1 MLYLLIIT
9 SIIYI
14 GMIIVSEHKTS
25 IALVGSGLLLI
36 LGVLTK
42 DFDVSVAFSSFP
54 SEIIILLIV
63 LTLFSDNFERLGLIN
78 YIGYKYISLS
88 KENKIIIM
96 VTIPFL
102 MYFISMFMNN
112 LTVVL
117 LFTYMALY
125 FVIEY
130 KLPVVPLLVSI
141 VIGSNIGGAALPWA
155 DTPAVIITLYTDF
168 TLIDFMN
175 KLFIPCF
182 VFTIAL
188 CIYTFI
194 WYKKTGIKKR
204 EIPFRVKPS
213 VDWKGAIFPI
223 ILFILFVISISIAP
237 FYNISI
243 AYISLVF
250 GGLVLFF
257 DRKKAMDALNDLH
270 IMDSI
275 SFFIALFII
284 AGALQSSGILD
295 KAASYIINYTNNS
308 PYLIVL
314 SVLFLSFIIST
325 FLSAGPATA
334 TLLPICGVL
343 TVFVPFKLIYAALAL
358 GILAGSSMFPWS
370 ATGGPIL
377 LSQTNEFLKMP
388 HLRDEIEEDEKNR
401 IRKINSIKAYIVY
414 SIPFSLFILIISAIY
429 LCIYLNIVS

>member
-1 MLYLLIIT
+1 MLYLLLIT

-14 GMIIVSEHKTS
+14 GMIIISEHKTS
-25 IALVGSGLLLI
+25 IALIGSGLLLI
-36 LGVLTK
+36 IGVLTK
-42 DFDVSVAFSSFP
+42 SFDVNMAFSNFP

-78 YIGYKYISLS
+78 YIGYRYIGLS
-88 KENKIIIM
+88 KESKVIIM
-96 VTIPFL
+96 ITIPFV

-125 FVIEY
+125 FAIEY
-130 KLPVVPLLVSI
+130 HLPVIPLLVSI

-175 KLFIPCF
+175 KLFVPCL
-182 VFTIAL
+182 VFSLAL
-188 CIYTFI
+188 CFYTLL
-194 WYKKTGIKKR
+194 WYKKTRIKKR
-204 EIPFRVKPS
+204 EMPFKVKPY
-213 VDWKGAIFPI
+213 VDWKGSILPL
-223 ILFILFVISISIAP
+223 ILFLLYIVGISIAP
-237 FYNISI
+237 FYDISI
-243 AYISLVF
+243 AYISLIF
-250 GGLVLFF
+250 GGLLLFT
-257 DRKKAMDALNDLH
+257 DRKKAIDALNDLH

-284 AGALQSSGILD
+284 AGVLQSSGILEE
-295 KAASYIINYTNNS
+295 AAKYIMNCTDNN

-314 SVLFLSFIIST
+314 SVLFLSFLIST

-334 TLLPICGVL
+334 TLLPICAAL
-343 TVFVPFKLIYAALAL
+343 TVFVPFKLVYAALAL
-358 GILAGSSMFPWS
+358 GILSGSSMFPWS

-388 HLRDEIEEDEKNR
+388 HIRDEIEESEKIR
-401 IRKINSIKAYIVY
+401 IRKINSVKEYITF
-414 SIPFSLFILIISAIY
+414 SIPFALFMVIVSAIY
-429 LCIYLNIVS
+429 LCVFLKILV

>member
-14 GMIIVSEHKTS
+14 GMIIISEHKTS
-25 IALVGSGLLLI
+25 IALVGSGILLI
-36 LGVLTK
+36 VGILTES
-42 DFDVSVAFSSFP
+42 FDVNAAFSNFP

-88 KENKIIIM
+88 KESKVIIM

-102 MYFISMFMNN
+102 MYFVSMFMNN
-112 LTVVL
+112 LTVIL
-117 LFTYMALY
+117 LFTYMTLY
-125 FVIEY
+125 FAIEY
-130 KLPVVPLLVSI
+130 YLPVIPLLVSI

-168 TLIDFMN
+168 TLIDFIN
-175 KLFIPCF
+175 KLFVPCF
-182 VFTIAL
+182 VFALAL
-188 CIYTFI
+188 CLYTFI

-204 EIPFRVKPS
+204 EIPFKVKPD
-213 VDWKGAIFPI
+213 VDWQGSKIP
-223 ILFILFVISISIAP
+223 LVLFVLFVVGVSIAP

-243 AYISLVF
+243 AYISLIF
-250 GGLVLFF
+250 GGLLLFA

-284 AGALQSSGILD
+284 AGVLQSSGILD
-295 KAASYIINYTNNS
+295 KAAQYIINYTNNNS
-308 PYLIVL
+308 YLIVL

-334 TLLPICGVL
+334 TLLPICAAL
-343 TVFVPFKLIYAALAL
+343 TVFVPFKLVYAALAL

-388 HLRDEIEEDEKNR
+388 HLRDEIEESEKMR
-401 IRKINSIKAYIVY
+401 IRKINSVKAYISY
-414 SIPFSLFILIISAIY
+414 SIPFALFMLLTSAIY
-429 LCIYLNIVS
+429 LCVYLDILA